1 MKTICFKI
9 SYDEESKK
17 IIDSDLRVFSSAY
30 RMAYN
35 LFWKGESQTAVY
47 KTLGKHFV
55 NKIPNYILTS
65 ASTKASANYKADIAL
80 NKEVDTPNF
89 KTIFGGRKNFRIY
102 NNACVN
108 KDEELKAKYKKIIA
122 DKRNIGLWSNGQA
135 NCQGNRHFKIDLT
148 NKIVIYKRT
157 VRQHLK
163 LQIINKLS
171 SKQELLL
178 SKIYLAMVN
187 GLSPVTFGIKNDN
200 LYIAYDESVI
210 EKEKQFSN
218 LKDNR
223 ILGID
228 LNPEYIGFSILE
240 FNDKDEF
247 KVLHKELIELTDLQD
262 QDNRNKVKFE
272 LYQIDNHI
280 LKLCKHYKVSKL
292 VVEDLKFKNQKQRY
306 FRSESQ
312 RKHNKLL
319 KNKWCY
325 SLTKQN
331 LQVLCGTY
339 GVKFVEINPAYSSVI
354 GNFLYGSKTTPDL
367 VAASI
372 ELARRGYKKFLKSWF
387 YPKMVSIPRAKEVLG
402 TQWKDE
408 LTPSF
413 RTWKRLGEKLR
424 LLKQSKK
431 TEIMYRYPLV
441 SENAVR
447 EILYKK
453 RLYTTYLF
461 S

>member
-1 MKTICFKI
+1 MKTVCFKI
-9 SYDEESKK
+9 SYDEESKR
-17 IIDSDLRVFSSAY
+17 IIDSDSRVFSSAY

-35 LFWKGESQTAVY
+35 LFWKGNSATQIYRILV
-47 KTLGKHFV
+47 KHFAD
-55 NKIPNYILTS
+55 KIPNYILNGALS
-65 ASTKASANYKADIAL
+65 KAKGNFCSDILL
-80 NKEVDTPNF
+80 NKEIDTPNF
-89 KTIFGGRKNFRIY
+89 KTIFGGRKNFKVY
-102 NNACVN
+102 NNACV
-108 KDEELKAKYKKIIA
+108 KGDEELKAKYKKIII
-122 DKRNIGLWSNGQA
+122 DKRNVGLWSNGQA
-135 NCQGNRHFKIDLT
+135 NQHGNRHFKIDLV
-148 NKIVIYKRT
+148 NKRVIYKRDKN
-157 VRQHLK
+157 HYLK
-163 LQIINKLS
+163 LQITNKLS
-171 SKQELLL
+171 AKQEILL

-210 EKEKQFSN
+210 EKEKQFKD

-240 FNDKDEF
+240 FSEDDTF
-247 KVLHKELIELTDLQD
+247 KILHKELIELTDLQD

-292 VVEDLKFKNQKQRY
+292 VVEDLKFKNQKQKY

-325 SLTKQN
+325 SLIKNN

-339 GVKFVEINPAYSSVI
+339 GVKFIEVNPAYSSII
-354 GNFLYGSKTTPDL
+354 GNFLYGNSTTPDP

-387 YPKMVSIPRAKEVLG
+387 YPPVVSAERLKEVLG

-408 LTPSF
+408 LKLNF
-413 RTWKRLGEKLR
+413 RSWKKLGNQIKE
-424 LLKQSKK
+424 SKW
-431 TEIMYRYPLV
+431 MYRFLLAKCDAV
-441 SENAVR
+441 SE
-447 EILYKK
+447 ISYKK
-453 RLYTTYLF
+453 RLCTTYLF
-461 S
+461 A

>member
-1 MKTICFKI
+1 MKTVCFKI

-17 IIDSDLRVFSSAY
+17 IIDSDSRVFSSAY

-47 KTLGKHFV
+47 KTLAKHFAD
-55 NKIPNYILTS
+55 KIPNYILTS
-65 ASTKASANYKADIAL
+65 ASTKASANYKADIVL

-102 NNACVN
+102 NNACV
-108 KDEELKAKYKKIIA
+108 KGDEELKAKYKKIIT
-122 DKRNIGLWSNGQA
+122 DKRNVGLWSNGQA
-135 NCQGNRHFKIDLT
+135 NVYGNRHFKIDLA
-148 NKIVIYKRT
+148 NKTIIYKRAI
-157 VRQHLK
+157 RQHLK

-178 SKIYLAMVN
+178 SKIYLTMVN

-200 LYIAYDESVI
+200 LYIAYDESVV
-210 EKEKQFSN
+210 EKEKQFKD

-262 QDNRNKVKFE
+262 QNNRNKVKFE

-280 LKLCKHYKVSKL
+280 VKLCNKWKVSKL
-292 VVEDLKFKNQKQRY
+292 VVEDLKFKNQKQKY

-339 GVKFVEINPAYSSVI
+339 GVKFIEVNSAYSSII
-354 GNFLYGSKTTPDL
+354 GNFLYGNSTTPDPI
-367 VAASI
+367 AASI

-387 YPKMVSIPRAKEVLG
+387 YPPVVSTERLKEVLG

-408 LTPSF
+408 LKLNF
-413 RTWKRLGEKLR
+413 RSWKKLGNQIKE
-424 LLKQSKK
+424 SKW
-431 TEIMYRYPLV
+431 MYRFLLAKCDAVLEV
-441 SENAVR
+441 S
-447 EILYKK
+447 YKK
-453 RLYTTYLF
+453 RLCTTYLF
-461 S
+461 T

>member
-17 IIDSDLRVFSSAY
+17 IIDSDSRVFSSAY

-35 LFWKGESQTAVY
+35 LFWKGESQTTVY
-47 KTLGKHFV
+47 KALVKHFSD
-55 NKIPNYILTS
+55 KIPNYILTT

-80 NKEVDTPNF
+80 EKETGKF
-89 KTIFGGRKNFRIY
+89 KTIFCGRKNFRIY
-102 NNACVN
+102 NNACV
-108 KDEELKAKYKKIIA
+108 KGDEELKAKYKKIIT
-122 DKRNIGLWSNGQA
+122 DKRNVGLWSNGQA
-135 NCQGNRHFKIDLT
+135 NVYGNRHFKIDLV
-148 NKIVIYKRT
+148 NKQVIYKRD
-157 VRQHLK
+157 RNHYLK
-163 LQIINKLS
+163 LQITNKLS
-171 SKQELLL
+171 AKQELLL

-187 GLSPVTFGIKNDN
+187 GLSPITFGIKNDN
-200 LYIAYDESVI
+200 LYIVYDESVI
-210 EKEKQFSN
+210 EKEKQFKD

-240 FNDKDEF
+240 FSEDDTF

-292 VVEDLKFKNQKQRY
+292 VVEDLKFKNQKQKY

-325 SLTKQN
+325 SLIKNN

-339 GVKFVEINPAYSSVI
+339 RVQFVEINPAYSSII
-354 GNFLYGSKTTPDL
+354 GNFLYGSSTTPDAI
-367 VAASI
+367 AASI

-387 YPKMVSIPRAKEVLG
+387 YPPVASTERLKEVLG

-408 LTPSF
+408 LKLNF
-413 RTWKRLGEKLR
+413 RSWKKLGEQIKE
-424 LLKQSKK
+424 SKW
-431 TEIMYRYPLV
+431 MYRFLLAKCDAV
-441 SENAVR
+441 SEVS
-447 EILYKK
+447 YKK
-453 RLYTTYLF
+453 RLCTTYLF
-461 S
+461 A

>member
-1 MKTICFKI
+1 MKTVCFKI

-17 IIDSDLRVFSSAY
+17 IIDSDSRVFSSAY

-47 KTLGKHFV
+47 KALVKHFA

-80 NKEVDTPNF
+80 EKEPGKF
-89 KTIFGGRKNFRIY
+89 KTIFGGRKNFKTY
-102 NNACVN
+102 NNACV
-108 KDEELKAKYKKIIA
+108 KGDEELKNKYKKIIA
-122 DKRNIGLWSNGQA
+122 DKRNVGLWSNGQA
-135 NCQGNRHFKIDLT
+135 NNYGNRHFKIDLV
-148 NKIVIYKRT
+148 NKQVIYKRAI
-157 VRQHLK
+157 RQHLK
-163 LQIINKLS
+163 LQITNKLS
-171 SKQELLL
+171 AKQELLL
-178 SKIYLAMVN
+178 SKIYLAMTN
-187 GLSPVTFGIKNDN
+187 GSSPVTFGIKNDN

-210 EKEKQFSN
+210 EKEKQFKD

-240 FNDKDEF
+240 FSEDNIF
-247 KVLHKELIELTDLQD
+247 KVFHKELIEFTDLQD

-280 LKLCKHYKVSKL
+280 LKLCKHYKVSKI
-292 VVEDLKFKNQKQRY
+292 VVEDLKFKNQKQKY

-325 SLTKQN
+325 SLIKNN

-339 GVKFVEINPAYSSVI
+339 GVQFVEVNPAYSSII
-354 GNFLYGSKTTPDL
+354 GNFLYGNSTTPDP

-424 LLKQSKK
+424 LLKQNKK
-431 TEIMYRYPLV
+431 TEMMYRYPLV

>member
-17 IIDSDLRVFSSAY
+17 IIDSDSRVFSSAY

-35 LFWKGESQTAVY
+35 LFWKGNSATQVY
-47 KTLGKHFV
+47 RTLVGHFSD
-55 NKIPNYILTS
+55 KIPNYILTS
-65 ASTKASANYKADIAL
+65 ASTKASANYKVDIVL
-80 NKEVDTPNF
+80 NKEINIPNF
-89 KTIFGGRKNFRIY
+89 KTIFGGRKNFKIY
-102 NNACVN
+102 NNACV
-108 KDEELKAKYKKIIA
+108 KGDSELKAKYKKIIA
-122 DKRNIGLWSNGQA
+122 DKRNVGLWSNGQA
-135 NCQGNRHFKIDLT
+135 NKQGNRHFKIDLA
-148 NKIVIYKRT
+148 NKQIIYKRD
-157 VRQHLK
+157 RNHHLK
-163 LQIINKLS
+163 LQITNKLS
-171 SKQELLL
+171 PKQEFLL
-178 SKIYLAMVN
+178 SGIYLAMVN

-210 EKEKQFSN
+210 EKEKQFKD

-240 FNDKDEF
+240 FSEDDTF

-312 RKHNKLL
+312 KKHNKLL

-339 GVKFVEINPAYSSVI
+339 GVQFIEVNPAYSSII
-354 GNFLYGSKTTPDL
+354 GNFLYGNSTTPDPI
-367 VAASI
+367 AASI

-387 YPKMVSIPRAKEVLG
+387 YPPVVSTERIKEVLG

-408 LTPSF
+408 LKLNF
-413 RTWKRLGEKLR
+413 RSWKKLNEQI
-424 LLKQSKK
+424 KESKW
-431 TEIMYRYPLV
+431 MYRFLLAKCDAV
-441 SENAVR
+441 SEVS
-447 EILYKK
+447 YKK
-453 RLYTTYLF
+453 RLCTTYLF
-461 S
+461 A

>member
-9 SYDEESKK
+9 SYDKESKK
-17 IIDSDLRVFSSAY
+17 IIDSDSRVFSSAY

-35 LFWKGESQTAVY
+35 LFWKGNSATQIY
-47 KTLGKHFV
+47 RTLVKHFSD
-55 NKIPNYILTS
+55 KIPNYIFNGALS
-65 ASTKASANYKADIAL
+65 KASANYKADIAL
-80 NKEVDTPNF
+80 NKEIDTPNF
-89 KTIFGGRKNFRIY
+89 KTIFGGRKNFKIY
-102 NNACVN
+102 NNACI
-108 KDEELKAKYKKIIA
+108 KGDEELKTKYKKIIA
-122 DKRNIGLWSNGQA
+122 DKRNVGLWSNGQA
-135 NCQGNRHFKIDLT
+135 NRQGNRHFQIDLV
-148 NKIVIYKRT
+148 NKQVIYNRDRK
-157 VRQHLK
+157 HYLK
-163 LQIINKLS
+163 LQITNKLS
-171 SKQELLL
+171 AKQELLF
-178 SKIYLAMVN
+178 SKIYLAMIN
-187 GLSPVTFGIKNDN
+187 GLLPVTFGIKNDN

-218 LKDNR
+218 LRVNR

-280 LKLCKHYKVSKL
+280 LKLCNKWKVSKL

-339 GVKFVEINPAYSSVI
+339 GVQFIEINPAYSSII
-354 GNFLYGSKTTPDL
+354 GNFLYGSETTPDP

-387 YPKMVSIPRAKEVLG
+387 YPKMVSISRAKEVLG

-424 LLKQSKK
+424 LLKQNKK
-431 TEIMYRYPLV
+431 TEMMYRYPLV

>member
-17 IIDSDLRVFSSAY
+17 IIDSDSRVFSSAY

-47 KTLGKHFV
+47 KALVKHFS

-80 NKEVDTPNF
+80 NKEIDTPNF

-102 NNACVN
+102 NNACV
-108 KDEELKAKYKKIIA
+108 KGDEELKTKYKKIIIN
-122 DKRNIGLWSNGQA
+122 KRNVGLWSNGQA
-135 NCQGNRHFKIDLT
+135 IVYGNRHFKIDLT
-148 NKIVIYKRT
+148 NKQVVYKRDK
-157 VRQHLK
+157 RHHLK
-163 LQIINKLS
+163 LQITNKLS
-171 SKQELLL
+171 LKQELLL

-187 GLSPVTFGIKNDN
+187 SLSPVTFGIKNDN
-200 LYIAYDESVI
+200 LYIPYDESVI

-247 KVLHKELIELTDLQD
+247 KILHKELIELTDLQD

-292 VVEDLKFKNQKQRY
+292 VVEDLKFKNQKQKY

-312 RKHNKLL
+312 KNHNKLL

-325 SLTKQN
+325 SLIKNN

-339 GVKFVEINPAYSSVI
+339 GVKFIEVNPAYSSII
-354 GNFLYGSKTTPDL
+354 GNFLYGNS
-367 VAASI
+367 
-372 ELARRGYKKFLKSWF
+372 
-387 YPKMVSIPRAKEVLG
+387 
-402 TQWKDE
+402 
-408 LTPSF
+408 
-413 RTWKRLGEKLR
+413 
-424 LLKQSKK
+424 
-431 TEIMYRYPLV
+431 
-441 SENAVR
+441 
-447 EILYKK
+447 
-453 RLYTTYLF
+453 
-461 S
+461 

>member
-17 IIDSDLRVFSSAY
+17 IIDSDSRVFSSAY

-47 KTLGKHFV
+47 KVLVKHFS
-55 NKIPNYILTS
+55 NKIPNYILTT
-65 ASTKASANYKADIAL
+65 ASTKASANYKADIVL
-80 NKEVDTPNF
+80 NKEIDTPNF

-102 NNACVN
+102 NNACV
-108 KDEELKAKYKKIIA
+108 KGDEELKAKYKKIIT
-122 DKRNIGLWSNGQA
+122 DKRNVGLWSNGQA
-135 NCQGNRHFKIDLT
+135 NRQGNRHFKIDLA
-148 NKIVIYKRT
+148 NKTIIYKRAI
-157 VRQHLK
+157 RQHLK
-163 LQIINKLS
+163 LQITNKLS
-171 SKQELLL
+171 AKQELLL

-200 LYIAYDESVI
+200 LYIIYDESVI

-240 FNDKDEF
+240 FSEDDSF
-247 KVLHKELIELTDLQD
+247 RVLHKELIELTDLQD

-292 VVEDLKFKNQKQRY
+292 VVEDLKFKNQKQKY

-339 GVKFVEINPAYSSVI
+339 RVQFVEVNSAYSSII
-354 GNFLYGSKTTPDL
+354 GNFLYGSETTPDP

-387 YPKMVSIPRAKEVLG
+387 YLPVASTERLKEVLG

-408 LTPSF
+408 LKLNF
-413 RTWKRLGEKLR
+413 RSWKKLGNQIKE
-424 LLKQSKK
+424 SKW
-431 TEIMYRYPLV
+431 MYRFLLAKCDAV
-441 SENAVR
+441 SEVS
-447 EILYKK
+447 YKK
-453 RLYTTYLF
+453 RLCTTYLF
-461 S
+461 A

>member
-17 IIDSDLRVFSSAY
+17 IIDSDSRVFSSAY

-35 LFWKGESQTAVY
+35 LFWKGNSATQIYRILV
-47 KTLGKHFV
+47 KHFAD
-55 NKIPNYILTS
+55 KIPNYILNGALS
-65 ASTKASANYKADIAL
+65 KAKGNFCSDILL
-80 NKEVDTPNF
+80 NKEIDTPNF
-89 KTIFGGRKNFRIY
+89 KTIFGGRKNFKIY
-102 NNACVN
+102 NNACI
-108 KDEELKAKYKKIIA
+108 KGDEELKNKYKKIIT
-122 DKRNIGLWSNGQA
+122 DKRNVGLWSNGQA
-135 NCQGNRHFKIDLT
+135 NQHGNRHFKIDLV
-148 NKIVIYKRT
+148 NKRVIYKRDKN
-157 VRQHLK
+157 HYLK
-163 LQIINKLS
+163 LQITNKLS
-171 SKQELLL
+171 AKQELLL

-200 LYIAYDESVI
+200 LYIAYDESVV
-210 EKEKQFSN
+210 EKEKQFKD

-280 LKLCKHYKVSKL
+280 LKLCNKWKVSKL
-292 VVEDLKFKNQKQRY
+292 VVEDLKFKNQKQKY

-339 GVKFVEINPAYSSVI
+339 GVKFIEVNSVYSSII
-354 GNFLYGSKTTPDL
+354 GNFLYGSKTTPDP

-387 YPKMVSIPRAKEVLG
+387 YPPVVSTERLKEVLG

-408 LTPSF
+408 LKLHF
-413 RTWKRLGEKLR
+413 RSWKKLGEQIKE
-424 LLKQSKK
+424 SKW
-431 TEIMYRYPLV
+431 MYRFLLNKCDAV
-441 SENAVR
+441 SEVS
-447 EILYKK
+447 YKK
-453 RLYTTYLF
+453 RLCTTYLF
-461 S
+461 T